1 MLTNNFVTS
10 INTLDIRD
18 IFKKIY
24 EAIPVQLF
32 LQEIMLQNFIKL
44 MQIFRGSSLIKAMNI
59 YISIS
64 SFKTT

>member
-18 IFKKIY
+18 IFKNKY

-44 MQIFRGSSLIKAMNI
+44 MQIFRGSSLIKAMDI
-59 YISIS
+59 
-64 SFKTT
+64 